1 MNESKT
7 IGRLSSEILFLL
19 EIIVVFISQLSQ
31 RYRWGSPEK
40 DIESRLF
47 VCWDELEI
55 YTTFLEL
62 LAFH

>member
-1 MNESKT
+1 MRVKPLADHP
-7 IGRLSSEILFLL
+7 RRYLFLL
-19 EIIVVFISQLSQ
+19 EIIVLFISQVSQ
-31 RYRWGSPEK
+31 RYHWGSPEK

-47 VCWDELEI
+47 VCRDELEI